1 MIILV
6 EFLVNLNP
14 VIQALLATLMTYS
27 FTILGSA
34 LVFPFKRVNRNVM
47 DAILEFFNLYDLI
60 IEKCGVG
67 ASLPILSFGHSLMHA
82 SLIGVKEEGIIGIF
96 KNIFDLTSS
105 GISFVILLINDKLFI
120 NIYNLISLKLQ

>member
-1 MIILV
+1 MSILFAFLFGGIICLIAQIIYDNTKLSSGHITSLFV
-6 EFLVNLNP
+6 S
-14 VIQALLATLMTYS
+14 IGAL
-27 FTILGSA
+27 
-34 LVFPFKRVNRNVM
+34 
-47 DAILEFFNLYDLI
+47 LEFFNLYDFI

-105 GISFVILLINDKLFI
+105 GISFVVFLAVIICIFFKP
-120 NIYNLISLKLQ
+120 KE

>member
-1 MIILV
+1 MSILYAFIFGGVICLIAQIIYDNTKLSSGHITSLFV
-6 EFLVNLNP
+6 S
-14 VIQALLATLMTYS
+14 IGAL
-27 FTILGSA
+27 
-34 LVFPFKRVNRNVM
+34 
-47 DAILEFFNLYDLI
+47 LEFFNLYDLI

-105 GISFVILLINDKLFI
+105 GISFVILLAVIICIFFKP
-120 NIYNLISLKLQ
+120 KE